1 MLSTYRNIISRRDLL
16 KVLVRTELE
25 ASVAR
30 SRLGWIWWFLDP
42 ILMMLIYWGI
52 VAGLFGRGAERY
64 APYPLFLFTAL
75 ITWKH
80 FATVVQRS
88 LGLLRSRERLIKSI
102 PFPTMVLPLSVVFS
116 GFAYFLFGFIILIV
130 VLLAWPCERHTGDL
144 LPLVQVPL
152 LMAMQLV
159 VTAGAA
165 LALTCLGALF
175 EDLRLFASHALRVG
189 FYLSPTLFGVD
200 LIHERLSKFAPGAT
214 GEALFTVYMLNPF
227 AVLITGYREAMM
239 YGQFIPPHWW
249 LILIAES
256 LLLFWVGYRTYQFY
270 DRRVIKFL

>member
-1 MLSTYRNIISRRDLL
+1 MLSDFRNISKRRDLL
-16 KVLVRTELE
+16 WALVRTELE

-42 ILMMLIYWGI
+42 VLMMLIYWGI

-64 APYPLFLFTAL
+64 EPYPLFLFTAL

-80 FATVVQRS
+80 FATSVTRS

-116 GFAYFLFGFIILIV
+116 GFAYFLFGFIVLIAV
-130 VLLAWPCERHTGDL
+130 MLAWPCARHSGEL
-144 LPLVQVPL
+144 LPLLQVPL
-152 LMAMQLV
+152 LMGMQLV

-200 LIHERLSKFAPGAT
+200 LIQERMSKLAPGAG
-214 GEALFTVYMLNPF
+214 GEALFTVYMMNPF

-239 YGQFIPPHWW
+239 YGNFLPPHWW
-249 LILIAES
+249 LILTAES
-256 LLLFWVGYRTYQFY
+256 LLLFWIGYRIYQYY